1 MRAAVKGTGGTA
13 KSPGS
18 GTSREFA
25 VGAKCCKLHPPSRAG
40 VTPSS
45 GQLGC
50 GLPGAELT
58 EARLRDSAP
67 GLKFSFWAFTQL
79 SPLESSPKRAR
90 AGDTFDVPATFRSGC
105 ELGGVLALPSRA
117 PPLGRQLCTA
127 LRFPPMWPVLFLT
140 GLDLCPLYCETAAA
154 PFAQSH
160 CKHRPGITGRSRAC
174 WRGGERREPQDIS
187 SCLGSA
193 TDSSRGNRAGFALL
207 ICCCRTL
214 LAAAS
219 SSAGLG
225 LIHGVVFCL
234 SAAVEESPPQ

>member
-1 MRAAVKGTGGTA
+1 M
-13 KSPGS
+13 
-18 GTSREFA
+18 
-25 VGAKCCKLHPPSRAG
+25 
-40 VTPSS
+40 
-45 GQLGC
+45 
-50 GLPGAELT
+50 
-58 EARLRDSAP
+58 
-67 GLKFSFWAFTQL
+67 QL

-174 WRGGERREPQDIS
+174 WRGGGRREPRDIS

-193 TDSSRGNRAGFALL
+193 TDSSRGSRAGFALL
-207 ICCCRTL
+207 ISCCRTL

>member
-1 MRAAVKGTGGTA
+1 MMFQPLSGLAVSWEGCWHCRAALHLWGGSCA
-13 KSPGS
+13 PLCG
-18 GTSREFA
+18 FLP
-25 VGAKCCKLHPPSRAG
+25 C
-40 VTPSS
+40 
-45 GQLGC
+45 GQ
-50 GLPGAELT
+50 
-58 EARLRDSAP
+58 
-67 GLKFSFWAFTQL
+67 
-79 SPLESSPKRAR
+79 
-90 AGDTFDVPATFRSGC
+90 RS
-105 ELGGVLALPSRA
+105 
-117 PPLGRQLCTA
+117 
-127 LRFPPMWPVLFLT
+127 FLT

-174 WRGGERREPQDIS
+174 WRGGGRREPRDIS

-193 TDSSRGNRAGFALL
+193 TDSSRGSRAGFALL

-225 LIHGVVFCL
+225 LIHGGVFCL

>member
-1 MRAAVKGTGGTA
+1 M
-13 KSPGS
+13 
-18 GTSREFA
+18 
-25 VGAKCCKLHPPSRAG
+25 GAKCCKLHPPSRAG
-40 VTPSS
+40 VTLSS

-67 GLKFSFWAFTQL
+67 GLKFSFRAFTQL

-127 LRFPPMWPVLFLT
+127 LRFPPMWPALFLT

-174 WRGGERREPQDIS
+174 WRGGGRREPRDIS

-193 TDSSRGNRAGFALL
+193 TDSSRGSRAGFALL